1 MLTKIAINGF
11 GRIGRQSANIILNQ
25 HPELEL
31 VAINDLSDN
40 KTLAHLFKYDSVYGT
55 YPGEVSAD
63 EQFLT
68 IDGHKIHCLT
78 EKDPTKLPWKDLG
91 VEIVIEST
99 GAFTKYEAA
108 SQHITAG
115 AKKVILSAPGKGETE
130 IPLFVLGVN
139 EGDYDSAK
147 MSVVSMASCTTN
159 CLAPI
164 LKVLQEKIGIE
175 KSLMSTIHSYTNDQ
189 QLLDLPHKDL
199 RRARAA
205 GLSIIPTTTGAAVS
219 AAKTVPNMAGKID
232 GLSFRVP
239 TPVVSLVDLVAVV
252 SRETTKEEINGWLKE
267 AEQGALKGILGTTD
281 QPLVSRDFQ
290 KDIRSS
296 IVDLPLTMAIGN
308 LIKICSWYDNEWG
321 YATRLVE
328 FTALVGNKG

>member
-1 MLTKIAINGF
+1 MLKKVAINGF
-11 GRIGRQSANIILNQ
+11 GRIGRQTANIILKE

-40 KTLAHLFKYDSVYGT
+40 KTMAHLFKYDSIYGI

-68 IDGHKIHCLT
+68 IDGRKIHCLT

-108 SQHITAG
+108 SQHLTAG
-115 AKKVILSAPGKGETE
+115 AQKVILSAPGKGETE

-139 EGDYDSAK
+139 EGDYDGSK
-147 MSVVSMASCTTN
+147 MAVVSMASCTTN

-175 KSLMSTIHSYTNDQ
+175 KALMSTIHSYTNDQ

-205 GLSIIPTTTGAAVS
+205 GLSIIPTTTGAATS

-252 SRETTKEEINGWLKE
+252 SRDTSVEEINGWLKE
-267 AEQGALKGILGTTD
+267 AEAGVLKGILGTTNE
-281 QPLVSRDFQ
+281 PLVSKDFQ
-290 KDIRSS
+290 KDVRSS
-296 IVDLPLTMAIGN
+296 IVDLPLTMVNGN
-308 LIKICSWYDNEWG
+308 LIKVCSWYDNEWG

-328 FTALVGNKG
+328 FTALVGKKG